1 MRIIKSN
8 VPDIIGLSIDQ
19 QKVALADEIING
31 IFPLLSEERKNK
43 IQKIKKLRQEILM
56 KTNFIKEEKQNL
68 NKLNSK
74 LGQSNKVIT
83 LLDRLNKLHSIGKLS
98 GKKIIVDVIN
108 VVKNIERIKQ
118 DKLDHYLAET
128 VRILTS
134 KTK

>member
-1 MRIIKSN
+1 MRIIKTN

-31 IFPLLSEERKNK
+31 IFPLLSFERKEK
-43 IQKIKKLRQEILM
+43 LDKIKNLRKEIEV

-68 NKLNSK
+68 NKLTAKLNQNSK
-74 LGQSNKVIT
+74 IIT
-83 LLDRLNKLHSIGKLS
+83 LLDRLDKLHSIGKLTN
-98 GKKIIVDVIN
+98 KKLINDVIN

-128 VRILTS
+128 VRILT
-134 KTK
+134 TKK